1 MIFFVGLAAA
11 AVAFGVYELVH
22 YTASHVG
29 RAM

>member
-1 MIFFVGLAAA
+1 MILLVGLAAA
-11 AVAFGVYELVH
+11 AVALGVYEFVH